1 MRKNSNS
8 FKKIYLLRGRIFWSF
23 VFLLIASLSIFYV
36 FQINREIS
44 ERYSLEKYEKALNEL
59 SEQNRVLSVAFLE
72 KSSLDNIENLLA
84 TLNFEE
90 VKNTSY
96 IQDLGS
102 QVVVKEK

>member
-1 MRKNSNS
+1 MRKNSYS
-8 FKKIYLLRGRIFWSF
+8 FKKIYLLKGRIFWLF
-23 VFLLIASLSIFYV
+23 IFLLITSLSIFYV

-59 SEQNRVLSVAFLE
+59 SEKNRVLSVAFLE

-96 IQDLGS
+96 IQVLGS
-102 QVVVKEK
+102 QVVIKEK